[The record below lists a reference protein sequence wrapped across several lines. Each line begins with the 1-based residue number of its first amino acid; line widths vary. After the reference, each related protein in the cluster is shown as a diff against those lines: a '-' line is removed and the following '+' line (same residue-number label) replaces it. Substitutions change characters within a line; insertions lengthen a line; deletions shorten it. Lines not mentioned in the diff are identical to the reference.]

1 MSFQGTYKIIIHMTN
16 NILIENQ
23 YKRTSLFEKENV
35 NYLVRVLKRF
45 NTVPKINNINIIT
58 STSEPTIFKIVPN
71 KSIII
76 GSSFLSKPILALVYL
91 RYGIEWQLWYKA
103 LNTEKQDVVLC
114 DIAALEVTR
123 IFYNL
128 LPKDDKEKLENL
140 DYVLINLIK
149 NDIDLNTESS
159 LINEEL
165 QSFHG
170 LKNSNTEL
178 KESWKAI
185 VENLAKPTE
194 YMLMSGGDLRLN
206 IDEIHLLN
214 KYGCRPFPR
223 PDAFTFASSTASSVS
238 NFAFDKTDKVRS
250 ILIRNSLKNGFKNT
264 TIEFSELLK
273 NNLRKIFRLNEE
285 CEIIFSPSGTDSSLQ
300 IAAITQI
307 ISNKEITHILV
318 ASDETGSGVAAALKG
333 CHFEN
338 TTALNYPIEKD
349 AKIEGFRDVDLV
361 QIPFRD
367 QNGALKTSAQLDK
380 EVFDAVIRT
389 KNQGR
394 HIVLHTMD
402 QSKLGY
408 QSPSDEFIKKLN
420 RLENLSIQII
430 VDGSQLRLD
439 PKDIQNYLNKGYIV
453 TITGS
458 KFFTGPPYCGALIL
472 PQSVNK
478 LIQSV
483 KNTLPKGLNKYYNSS
498 DWPTSWF
505 CSNELSDG
513 YNYGSYMRWNAAVVE
528 MDRYYKTPILYR
540 NMGIE
545 MFCNFVD
552 DSIKEATFL
561 MPIYSDETKTKSFSS
576 KEFGIRNIRTIF
588 PFFIFKNNEVLTV
601 DKVKKLYTLLNSD
614 LSDQFEGSSLEI
626 IRLAAQKCHIG
637 QAVNVKYTTEIESAI
652 LRISLGARVIS
663 ESWVSRDISLFFR
676 NIELQMS
683 QITITIKKIELI
695 LNNSQLLD

>member
-1 MSFQGTYKIIIHMTN
+1 MTN

-58 STSEPTIFKIVPN
+58 STSEPNIFKIVPN

-76 GSSFLSKPILALVYL
+76 GTSFLNKPALALVYL

-103 LNTEKQDVVLC
+103 LNSEKYDTALC
-114 DIAALEVTR
+114 DLAALEVTK
-123 IFYNL
+123 IFYKL

-140 DYVLINLIK
+140 DYFLLNLIK
-149 NDIDLNTESS
+149 NDTDFSVETLLN
-159 LINEEL
+159 
-165 QSFHG
+165 H
-170 LKNSNTEL
+170 TEL
-178 KESWKAI
+178 KALHGLNNTNKIFKKTWKTI
-185 VENLAKPTE
+185 VKNLAKPTE
-194 YMLMSGGDLRLN
+194 YLLMDGGDLRLN
-206 IDEIHLLN
+206 IDEIDLLN

-223 PDAFTFASSTASSVS
+223 PDAFTFSSSTATSVS

-250 ILIRNSLKNGFKNT
+250 ILIRNSLKNGFKNA

-273 NNLRKIFRLNEE
+273 NNLKKIFKLNEE
-285 CEIIFSPSGTDSSLQ
+285 SEIIFSPSGTDSSLQ

-307 ISNKEITHILV
+307 FSDKEITHVLV
-318 ASDETGSGVAAALKG
+318 ASDETGSGVPSALKG

-338 TTALNYPIEKD
+338 TTALNFPVKKGD
-349 AKIEGFRDVDLV
+349 KIEGFRDVDLIK
-361 QIPFRD
+361 IPFRD
-367 QNGALKTSAQLDK
+367 ENGSLKSSKQLDE
-380 EVFDAVIRT
+380 EVYDAIYKT
-389 KNQGR
+389 NEQGR

-408 QSPSDEFIKKLN
+408 QSPSDELIR
-420 RLENLSIQII
+420 RLDTLSKLSIQIV
-430 VDGSQLRLD
+430 VDASQLRLD

-458 KFFTGPPYCGALIL
+458 KYFTGPPYSGALLLPKSVSKVIL
-472 PQSVNK
+472 
-478 LIQSV
+478 SV
-483 KNTLPKGLNKYYNSS
+483 KNSLPAGLTQYYNHS
-498 DWPTSWF
+498 DWPISWF
-505 CSNELSDG
+505 CSNDLSDG
-513 YNYGSYMRWNAAVVE
+513 YNYGSYTRWNAAIVE

-545 MFCNFVD
+545 MFCNFVE

-561 MPIYSDETKTKSFSS
+561 EPIYDNETKTNSYNS

-588 PFFIFKNNEVLTV
+588 PFFILKNNEVLSV

-614 LSDQFEGSSLEI
+614 LSDQFEDSPLEI

-637 QAVNVKYTTEIESAI
+637 QAVDVKYGNDIESAV

-663 ESWVSRDISLFFR
+663 DSWVNRDISLFFR
-676 NIELQMS
+676 NIEAQMS
-683 QITITIKKIELI
+683 QITIIIKKIELI
-695 LNNSQLLD
+695 LTNPELLN

>member
-1 MSFQGTYKIIIHMTN
+1 MTN

-23 YKRTSLFEKENV
+23 YNRTSLFEKENV
-35 NYLVRVLKRF
+35 NYLVRILKRF
-45 NTVPKINNINIIT
+45 NTVPKINNVNIIT
-58 STSEPTIFKIVPN
+58 STTQPTIFKIVPN

-76 GSSFLSKPILALVYL
+76 GTAFLDKPILALLYL

-103 LNTEKQDVVLC
+103 LDHEKKDTVLC
-114 DIAALEVTR
+114 DIAALEVIK

-128 LPKDDKEKLENL
+128 LPKDDKEKLEDL
-140 DYVLINLIK
+140 DFLLINLIK
-149 NDIDLNTESS
+149 EANKSATPKTLGNT
-159 LINEEL
+159 EL

-170 LKNSNTEL
+170 LQSTSTEL
-178 KESWKAI
+178 KDSWKAI

-194 YMLMSGGDLRLN
+194 YLLMSGGDLRLN

-250 ILIRNSLKNGFKNT
+250 ILIRNSLKNGFKES
-264 TIEFSELLK
+264 TIAFSELLK
-273 NNLRKIFRLNEE
+273 TNLRKNFKLNEE

-307 ISNKEITHILV
+307 MSNDEITHILV

-338 TTALNYPIEKD
+338 TTALNFPIKKGEQ
-349 AKIEGFRDVDLV
+349 IEGFRDVDV
-361 QIPFRD
+361 IKVPFRD
-367 QNGALKTSAQLDK
+367 ENGDLKSAKQLDDEVFNAVLKTK
-380 EVFDAVIRT
+380 EL
-389 KNQGR
+389 GR
-394 HIVLHTMD
+394 HVVLHTMD

-408 QSPSDEFIKKLN
+408 QAPSDEFIKKLN
-420 RLENLSIQII
+420 TLKDLSMQII

-439 PKDIQNYLNKGYIV
+439 PKDIQHYLNKGYIV

-472 PQSVNK
+472 PKNVSNS
-478 LIQSV
+478 IQSS
-483 KNTLPKGLNKYYNSS
+483 KNVLPAGLTQYYNHS
-498 DWPTSWF
+498 DWPTTWE
-505 CSNELSDG
+505 CSKALSDG

-528 MDRYYKTPILYR
+528 MDRYYKTPVLYR

-545 MFCNFVD
+545 MFCNFVE
-552 DSIKEATFL
+552 DSIKEASFL
-561 MPIYSDETKTKSFSS
+561 QPIYADEAKTKSYNS
-576 KEFGIRNIRTIF
+576 KAFGIRNIRTIF
-588 PFFIFKNNEVLTV
+588 PFFILDNETALPVE
-601 DKVKKLYTLLNSD
+601 KVKKLYTLLNSD
-614 LSDQFEGSSLEI
+614 LSDEFADSSLEI

-637 QAVNVKYTTEIESAI
+637 QAVNVKYSNEIESAI
-652 LRISLGARVIS
+652 LRISLGSRVIS
-663 ESWVSRDISLFFR
+663 ESWVNRDISLFFR

-695 LNNSQLLD
+695 LSRPELLED

>member
-1 MSFQGTYKIIIHMTN
+1 MTN

-58 STSEPTIFKIVPN
+58 SNSEPNVFKIVPN

-76 GSSFLSKPILALVYL
+76 GSLFLNKPVLALVYL

-103 LNTEKQDVVLC
+103 LSSEKHDTVLC
-114 DIAALEVTR
+114 DVAALEVTR
-123 IFYNL
+123 IFYKL
-128 LPKDDKEKLENL
+128 LPKDDKEKLKSLN
-140 DYVLINLIK
+140 YFLIDLIK
-149 NDIDLNTESS
+149 NDEDLNTES
-159 LINEEL
+159 LLKYEAL
-165 QSFHG
+165 QAFHG
-170 LKNSNTEL
+170 LNNTNKVF
-178 KESWKAI
+178 KESWKPI

-194 YMLMSGGDLRLN
+194 FLLTAGGDLRLN
-206 IDEIHLLN
+206 IDEIDLLN

-223 PDAFTFASSTASSVS
+223 PDAFTFASSTATSVS

-250 ILIRNSLKNGFKNT
+250 ILIRNSLKNGLKNA

-273 NNLRKIFRLNEE
+273 NNLRKIFKLNDE
-285 CEIIFSPSGTDSSLQ
+285 CQIIFSPSGTDSSLQ

-307 ISNKEITHILV
+307 ISNNDITHILV
-318 ASDETGSGVAAALKG
+318 ASDETGSGVPAALKG

-338 TTALNYPIEKD
+338 TTALNYPVKKGD
-349 AKIEGFRDVDLV
+349 KIEGFRDIDLIK
-361 QIPFRD
+361 IPFRD
-367 QNGALKTSAQLDK
+367 ETGALKSSSQLDE
-380 EVFDAVIRT
+380 EVFNAISKT
-389 KNQGR
+389 NELGR
-394 HIVLHTMD
+394 HVVLHTMD

-408 QSPSDEFIKKLN
+408 QSPSDEFIQKLN
-420 RLENLSIQII
+420 TLDKLSMQII

-458 KFFTGPPYCGALIL
+458 KYFTGPPYSGALIL
-472 PQSVNK
+472 PKSVSE
-478 LIQSV
+478 LIDSV
-483 KNTLPKGLNKYYNSS
+483 KNTLPEGLTEYYNHS

-505 CSNELSDG
+505 CSQDLSDG
-513 YNYGSYMRWNAAVVE
+513 YNYGSYTRWNAAIVE
-528 MDRYYKTPILYR
+528 MERYYKTPILYR

-552 DSIKEATFL
+552 DSIKDATFL
-561 MPIYSDETKTKSFSS
+561 EPLYGDVTNTNTYNSE
-576 KEFGIRNIRTIF
+576 EFGIRNIRTIF
-588 PFFIFKNNEVLTV
+588 PFFILKNNEVLSI
-601 DKVKKLYTLLNSD
+601 DNVKKLYTLLNSD
-614 LSDQFEGSSLEI
+614 LSDQFEDSSLEI

-637 QAVNVKYTTEIESAI
+637 QAVNVKYGNDFQSAV

-663 ESWVSRDISLFFR
+663 ESWVNRDISLYFR
-676 NIELQMS
+676 NIEIQMN
-683 QITITIKKIELI
+683 QITVIIKKIELI
-695 LNNSQLLD
+695 LSNPELLN

>member
-1 MSFQGTYKIIIHMTN
+1 MTN

-23 YKRTSLFEKENV
+23 YKRSSLFEKENV
-35 NYLVRVLKRF
+35 NYLVRILKRF

-58 STSEPTIFKIVPN
+58 STSNPTVFKIVPN

-76 GSSFLSKPILALVYL
+76 GSSFLDKPILALVYL

-103 LNTEKQDVVLC
+103 LNNEKKDAVLC

-128 LPKDDKEKLENL
+128 LPKNDKEKLENL
-140 DYVLINLIK
+140 DYILINLIK
-149 NDIDLNTESS
+149 NNTDFKTET
-159 LINEEL
+159 LLKHEEL

-170 LKNSNTEL
+170 LETAETPI
-178 KESWKAI
+178 KESWRPI

-194 YMLMSGGDLRLN
+194 YLLMSGGDLRLN

-250 ILIRNSLKNGFKNT
+250 ILIRNSLKNGFKSAT
-264 TIEFSELLK
+264 TEFSELLK
-273 NNLRKIFRLNEE
+273 SNLRKIFKINDE

-307 ISNKEITHILV
+307 ASDKEITHILV
-318 ASDETGSGVAAALKG
+318 ASDETGSGVASALKG

-338 TTALNYPIEKD
+338 TTALNFPIKKGD
-349 AKIEGFRDVDLV
+349 RIEGFRDVDLIK
-361 QIPFRD
+361 IPFRD
-367 QNGALKTSAQLDK
+367 ENGALKSAKQLDE
-380 EVFDAVIRT
+380 EVYNAVLKT
-389 KNQGR
+389 KDQGR
-394 HIVLHTMD
+394 HVVLHTMD

-408 QSPSDEFIKKLN
+408 QAPSDAFIKKLN
-420 RLENLSIQII
+420 TLEDLSIQII

-453 TITGS
+453 TVTGS

-472 PQSVNK
+472 PKNVNK
-478 LIQSV
+478 LIHSI
-483 KNTLPKGLNKYYNSS
+483 KNSLPKGLTQYYNHS
-498 DWPTSWF
+498 DWPASWF
-505 CSNELSDG
+505 CSNDLSDG

-540 NMGIE
+540 NMGME
-545 MFCNFVD
+545 MFCNFVE
-552 DSIKEATFL
+552 DSIQDASFL
-561 MPIYSDETKTKSFSS
+561 EPIYGNETKTNSYNS

-588 PFFIFKNNEVLTV
+588 PFFILKDNQALSVE
-601 DKVKKLYTLLNSD
+601 KVKKLYTLLNSD
-614 LSDQFEGSSLEI
+614 LSKQFEDSSIEI

-637 QAVNVKYTTEIESAI
+637 QAVNVKYTNEIESAI
-652 LRISLGARVIS
+652 LRISLGSRVIS
-663 ESWVSRDISLFFR
+663 ESWVNRDISLFFR
-676 NIELQMS
+676 NIELQMN

-695 LNNSQLLD
+695 LSNPELLD

>member
-1 MSFQGTYKIIIHMTN
+1 MTN

-35 NYLVRVLKRF
+35 NYLVRILKRF

-58 STSEPTIFKIVPN
+58 STTEPTIFKIVPN

-76 GSSFLSKPILALVYL
+76 GASFLKKPILALLYL

-103 LNTEKQDVVLC
+103 LNNEKKDAVLC
-114 DIAALEVTR
+114 DIAALEVIR

-128 LPKDDKEKLENL
+128 LPKDDKEKLEDL
-140 DYVLINLIK
+140 DYLLINLIK
-149 NDIDLNTESS
+149 NDSGSNTESS
-159 LINEEL
+159 LKNEEL

-170 LKNSNTEL
+170 LKTSNTEL
-178 KESWKAI
+178 KESWKPI

-194 YMLMSGGDLRLN
+194 YLLMSGGDLRLN

-250 ILIRNSLKNGFKNT
+250 ILIRNSLKNGFKKT

-273 NNLRKIFRLNEE
+273 NNLRKIFKLNEE

-307 ISNKEITHILV
+307 ISDKEITHILV
-318 ASDETGSGVAAALKG
+318 ASDETGSGVASALQG

-338 TTALNYPIEKD
+338 TTALNYPSKKGD
-349 AKIEGFRDVDLV
+349 KIEGFRDVNLIK
-361 QIPFRD
+361 IPFRD
-367 QNGALKTSAQLDK
+367 ENGALKSSNQLDE
-380 EVFDAVIRT
+380 EVFNAVSQT
-389 KNQGR
+389 KDLGR
-394 HIVLHTMD
+394 HVVLHTMD

-408 QSPSDEFIKKLN
+408 QAPSDEFIKKLN
-420 RLENLSIQII
+420 TLENLSIQII

-472 PQSVNK
+472 PKSVND
-478 LIQSV
+478 LIHSA
-483 KNTLPKGLNKYYNSS
+483 KNPLPKGLTKYYNHS

-513 YNYGSYMRWNAAVVE
+513 YNYGSYMRWNAAIVE

-540 NMGIE
+540 NMGVE

-552 DSIKEATFL
+552 DSIKEAPFL
-561 MPIYSDETKTKSFSS
+561 QPIYGDETKTKSYSS

-588 PFFIFKNNEVLTV
+588 PFFIFKENEVLSV

-614 LSDQFEGSSLEI
+614 LSNQFEDSSLEI

-652 LRISLGARVIS
+652 LRISLGSRVIS
-663 ESWVSRDISLFFR
+663 ESWVNRDISLFFR

-695 LNNSQLLD
+695 LSNPELLD

>member
-1 MSFQGTYKIIIHMTN
+1 MTN
-16 NILIENQ
+16 NIPIENQ
-23 YKRTSLFEKENV
+23 YKRTSIFEKENV

-45 NTVPKINNINIIT
+45 NTVPKVNNINIIT
-58 STSEPTIFKIVPN
+58 STSAPDVFKIVPN

-76 GSSFLSKPILALVYL
+76 GSSLLDKPVLALVYL
-91 RYGIEWQLWYKA
+91 RYAIEWQLWYKA
-103 LNTEKQDVVLC
+103 LNSEKKDTFLC

-140 DYVLINLIK
+140 NCFLIDLIK
-149 NDIDLNTESS
+149 NDTDLSIES
-159 LINEEL
+159 LWQYEKL
-165 QSFHG
+165 QPFHG
-170 LKNSNTEL
+170 LNTASTVF
-178 KESWKAI
+178 KESWKPI

-194 YMLMSGGDLRLN
+194 YLLMSGGDLRLN
-206 IDEIHLLN
+206 IDEIELLN

-223 PDAFTFASSTASSVS
+223 PDAFTFASSTGTSVS

-250 ILIRNSLKNGFKNT
+250 ILIRNSLKNGFKNA

-273 NNLRKIFRLNEE
+273 NNLRRIFKLNDE

-307 ISNKEITHILV
+307 ISDKDITHVLV
-318 ASDETGSGVAAALKG
+318 ASDETGSGVASALKG

-338 TTALNYPIEKD
+338 TTALNYPVKKGDNIK
-349 AKIEGFRDVDLV
+349 GFRDVDLI
-361 QIPFRD
+361 QISFRD
-367 QNGALKTSAQLDK
+367 ENGALKSSSQLDE
-380 EVFDAVIRT
+380 EVFDAISKT
-389 KNQGR
+389 NKLGR
-394 HIVLHTMD
+394 HVVLHTMD

-408 QSPSDEFIKKLN
+408 QAPSDAFIQKLN
-420 RLENLSIQII
+420 TLDKISMQII

-458 KFFTGPPYCGALIL
+458 KYFTGPPYSGALL
-472 PQSVNK
+472 
-478 LIQSV
+478 
-483 KNTLPKGLNKYYNSS
+483 LPKGVSKLIHSIKSKLPEGLTQYYNHS

-505 CSNELSDG
+505 CSNNLSEG
-513 YNYGSYMRWNAAVVE
+513 YNYGSYMRWNAAIVE
-528 MDRYYKTPILYR
+528 MDRYYKTPVLYR

-545 MFCNFVD
+545 MFCNFIE
-552 DSIKEATFL
+552 DSVKEATFL
-561 MPIYSDETKTKSFSS
+561 ELIYGDETKTNSYDS

-588 PFFIFKNNEVLTV
+588 PFFIIKNNEALSI
-601 DKVKKLYTLLNSD
+601 DNVKKLYTLLNSD
-614 LSDQFEGSSLEI
+614 LSAQFEDSSLEI

-637 QAVNVKYTTEIESAI
+637 QAVNVKYGTDIESAV

-663 ESWVSRDISLFFR
+663 ESWENRDISLYFR
-676 NIELQMS
+676 NIETQMN
-683 QITITIKKIELI
+683 QITVILKKIELI
-695 LNNSQLLD
+695 LSHPDLLN